1 MPESGSDHM
10 RDLILR
16 TIDIFNRY
24 RDPEVTLT
32 LVEIDKD
39 GFTLDFEGSF
49 CTSCGVRDHF
59 EDFIYELKTINKNV
73 KAELAAT
80 KPTGLESFRVK
91 YRIKDNCSDNTAQ
104 DVNEDTM
111 FREFLLENGLS
122 FEEYLASN
130 SCTKDVLMFHF
141 RTWLFEREKGN
152 KNRLLLDGH
161 IVHVFFQVL
170 ECLFLSPHF
179 S

>member
-10 RDLILR
+10 RDLVLR
-16 TIDIFNRY
+16 TIDIFNKY
-24 RDPEVTLT
+24 RSPEVTAK

-39 GFTLDFEGSF
+39 GFTLDFKGSF

-59 EDFIYELKTINKNV
+59 EDFIYELETITKNFS
-73 KAELAAT
+73 AELTET
-80 KPTGLESFRVK
+80 KPTGSESFRVQ
-91 YRIKDNCSDNTAQ
+91 YRIKDKFSEKATENDT
-104 DVNEDTM
+104 NEDTM

-141 RTWLFEREKGN
+141 RTWLFEKEKGN
-152 KNRLLLDGH
+152 KK
-161 IVHVFFQVL
+161 
-170 ECLFLSPHF
+170 
-179 S
+179 

>member
-1 MPESGSDHM
+1 MLESGSDHM
-10 RDLILR
+10 RDIVLR

-24 RDPEVTLT
+24 RSPEVTT
-32 LVEIDKD
+32 KLVKINKD

-59 EDFIYELKTINKNV
+59 EDFIYELETITK
-73 KAELAAT
+73 KFSAELAET
-80 KPTGLESFRVK
+80 KSTGPESFRVK
-91 YRIKDNCSDNTAQ
+91 YRIKDKFSENAAENDT
-104 DVNEDTM
+104 NEDTM

-141 RTWLFEREKGN
+141 RTWLFEKEKGN
-152 KNRLLLDGH
+152 KK
-161 IVHVFFQVL
+161 
-170 ECLFLSPHF
+170 
-179 S
+179 

>member
-1 MPESGSDHM
+1 MLESGSDHM
-10 RDLILR
+10 RDIVLR

-24 RDPEVTLT
+24 RSPEVTAK
-32 LVEIDKD
+32 LVEINKD

-59 EDFIYELKTINKNV
+59 EEFIYELETISKKF
-73 KAELAAT
+73 KAELVTT
-80 KPTGLESFRVK
+80 KPTCSESFRVQ
-91 YRIKDNCSDNTAQ
+91 YRIKAKFSENVAEN

-141 RTWLFEREKGN
+141 RTWLFEKEKRE
-152 KNRLLLDGH
+152 
-161 IVHVFFQVL
+161 
-170 ECLFLSPHF
+170 
-179 S
+179 

>member
-1 MPESGSDHM
+1 MSESCFDHM
-10 RDLILR
+10 RDLVLR
-16 TIDIFNRY
+16 TIDVFNRY
-24 RDPEVTLT
+24 RSPEVTAK

-59 EDFIYELKTINKNV
+59 EDFIYELETISKNL
-73 KAELAAT
+73 KAELVAT
-80 KPTGLESFRVK
+80 KPTGSESFRVQ
-91 YRIKDNCSDNTAQ
+91 YRIKDKLSENAAENDT
-104 DVNEDTM
+104 NEDTL

-141 RTWLFEREKGN
+141 RTWLFEKEKGN
-152 KNRLLLDGH
+152 KK
-161 IVHVFFQVL
+161 
-170 ECLFLSPHF
+170 
-179 S
+179 

>member
-1 MPESGSDHM
+1 MPESVFDYM

-24 RDPEVTLT
+24 RSPEVTAK

-49 CTSCGVRDHF
+49 CTSCGIRDHF
-59 EDFIYELKTINKNV
+59 EDFIYELETISKNV
-73 KAELAAT
+73 KAELVAT
-80 KPTGLESFRVK
+80 KPTGPESFRVK
-91 YRIKDNCSDNTAQ
+91 YRIKDTFSENAAENDT
-104 DVNEDTM
+104 NEDTM

-141 RTWLFEREKGN
+141 RTWLFEKEKGN
-152 KNRLLLDGH
+152 KK
-161 IVHVFFQVL
+161 
-170 ECLFLSPHF
+170 
-179 S
+179 